1 MKIWDKEL
9 LDKYAKKH
17 AGADSALQRWIDIV
31 EESHWQSHNELKQV
45 FPSADYVGNGR
56 YVFNIQGNNHRLVAI
71 VVFVAGIVKIRF
83 VGTHAQ
89 YDKIDCKT
97 I

>member
-1 MKIWDKEL
+1 MQKNTQVQIVL
-9 LDKYAKKH
+9 CNVGLTF
-17 AGADSALQRWIDIV
+17 V
-31 EESHWQSHNELKQV
+31 EESHWQSHNELKQI

-83 VGTHAQ
+83 VGTHAE

-97 I
+97 IQNKNVYGKEI